1 MRYRC
6 AIFDMDGTIL
16 NTLEDLADSTNAA
29 LSLSGYPERSIDEV
43 RSFVGN
49 GIRLLIERAVP
60 EGISV
65 AETDRVHADFMKYY
79 QVHCADK
86 TRPYD
91 GIRETIAA
99 LQRGGCQTAVVSNKA
114 DAAVREL
121 SSRYFDGL
129 FSVSIGEREGIAR
142 KPAPDTV
149 NEVMRRLGV
158 SRKETVYI
166 GDSEVDLE
174 TAENAKLPCILVE
187 WGFRDK
193 EFLRSRGG
201 RTFVAEPEQI
211 AQLILG

>member
-1 MRYRC
+1 MQ
-6 AIFDMDGTIL
+6 
-16 NTLEDLADSTNAA
+16 
-29 LSLSGYPERSIDEV
+29 
-43 RSFVGN
+43 
-49 GIRLLIERAVP
+49 
-60 EGISV
+60 
-65 AETDRVHADFMKYY
+65 YY

-99 LQRGGCQTAVVSNKA
+99 LRRGGCQTAVVSNKA

-121 SSRYFDGL
+121 SRRYFDGL

-174 TAENAKLPCILVE
+174 TAENAELPCILVE

-201 RTFVAEPEQI
+201 RTFVTEPEQI
-211 AQLILG
+211 TQLILG